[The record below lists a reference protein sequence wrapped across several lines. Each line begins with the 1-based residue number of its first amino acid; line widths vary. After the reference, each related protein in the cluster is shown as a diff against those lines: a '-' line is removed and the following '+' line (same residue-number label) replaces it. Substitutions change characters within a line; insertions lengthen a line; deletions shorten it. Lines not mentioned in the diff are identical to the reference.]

1 MPRGF
6 LGYVVRGRRT
16 RTAGRWLKWQIRQGN
31 TKRASRLNL
40 FLIQVIAINLNVKLS
55 ISCYDEQLN

>member
-1 MPRGF
+1 MPSGF

-16 RTAGRWLKWQIRQGN
+16 RTADRWLKWQIRQGN

-40 FLIQVIAINLNVKLS
+40 FLIQVITINLNVKLS